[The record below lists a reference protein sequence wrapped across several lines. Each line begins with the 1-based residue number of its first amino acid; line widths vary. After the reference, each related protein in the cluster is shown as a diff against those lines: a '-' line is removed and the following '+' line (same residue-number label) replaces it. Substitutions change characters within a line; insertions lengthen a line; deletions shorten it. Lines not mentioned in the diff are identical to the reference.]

1 MTGLE
6 LVLFTAVF
14 GTFAGS
20 VGYCWNHYR
29 SIGK

>member
-1 MTGLE
+1 MTALE

-29 SIGK
+29 SLGK